1 MNGQCQPENLE
12 AISAIAGLGN
22 PGKEYENTRHN
33 AGFRVVERIAAGCGV
48 ALQVRKFKANWGNG
62 AVEGRKILLI
72 QPLTYMNRSGEA
84 VGELLRYF
92 GVRAEEL
99 LVIHDDLDLSC
110 GKLKLARGGG
120 AGGHKGVI
128 SIIQHLGTGDF
139 ARLKLGIGKPAHGEP
154 VESFVLDPAYPE
166 EREESHATIALAEEA
181 ARFAVASG
189 LSEAMN
195 RYNRRKP

>member
-12 AISAIAGLGN
+12 TISAIAGLGN

-33 AGFRVVERIAAGCGV
+33 AGFRVVARIAARYGFV
-48 ALQVRKFKANWGNG
+48 LQARKFKANWGTG

-72 QPLTYMNRSGEA
+72 QPLTYMNKSGEA
-84 VGELLRYF
+84 VGELVRYY
-92 GVRAEEL
+92 GIRPEEV
-99 LVIHDDLDLSC
+99 LVIHDDLDLSP
-110 GKLKLARGGG
+110 GKIKLARGGG

-128 SIIQHLGTGDF
+128 SLIQHLGTGDF
-139 ARLKLGIGKPAHGEP
+139 PRLKLGIGKPVHGEP
-154 VESFVLDPAYPE
+154 VESFVLQPPYPE
-166 EREESHATIALAEEA
+166 DREEFETMIGLAEET
-181 ARFAVASG
+181 ARHAIASC